1 MKALQENS
9 LIYAIV
15 RAKRN
20 KPYNNQM
27 EENSLSKTENPK
39 DIQMAETVA
48 SRSQNL
54 SPKLR
59 VHVLPTWYGVIIL
72 FNGIVMV
79 LDPTLQN

>member
-1 MKALQENS
+1 
-9 LIYAIV
+9 
-15 RAKRN
+15 
-20 KPYNNQM
+20 M

-59 VHVLPTWYGVIIL
+59 VHVLPT
-72 FNGIVMV
+72 
-79 LDPTLQN
+79 